1 LSEHEAE
8 DGIRKLTKTERPL
21 HILLLFCAI
30 YYCGLLIFS
39 YIQPD
44 SEYLEF
50 ARTAG
55 WHITAFLGLIIGV
68 LLVGVISGRKG
79 VKKQKNAG
87 LFFLLTVI
95 PCITAIIIVFML
107 VFSFVKLSMS
117 DPNPSDYLLSLLSI
131 SGVMFVYGVLL
142 SFTGLYIDDIA
153 KKLKKQELNNEIDN
167 EIEIENNIQKQ
178 TKFERNN
185 NIGRLFCAVVLCGL
199 FLIFYPL
206 PDSEYLEFAR
216 DMGWYF
222 TGFLSLAIG
231 GLLAA
236 IISGRKRVKKSK
248 NTGLSILLGFVLCIA
263 VFVIM
268 LTFPDSFFIHRGFFE
283 PTDPNDYLR
292 ILLSL
297 SGLMFAAGIFIGF
310 TTLYMDDFA
319 EKYFKGM
326 KF

>member
-1 LSEHEAE
+1 LSDNEAE
-8 DGIRKLTKTERPL
+8 DGVRKLTKTERII
-21 HILLLFCAI
+21 HFLLLFCAI
-30 YYCGLLIFS
+30 YYCGILIFS

-55 WHITAFLGLIIGV
+55 WQITAFLGLIIGV

-79 VKKQKNAG
+79 AKKQKNAG
-87 LFFLLTVI
+87 LFLLLTVI
-95 PCITAIIIVFML
+95 PFITAIILVLIL

-117 DPNPSDYLLSLLSI
+117 DPNPRDYLLPLLSI

-142 SFTGLYIDDIA
+142 SFMGLYIDDIA
-153 KKLKKQELNNEIDN
+153 KKLKKQKPDN
-167 EIEIENNIQKQ
+167 EIEDNVQKQ
-178 TKFERNN
+178 TKFERRN
-185 NIGRLFCAVVLCGL
+185 NICRLFCAVILCGMFL
-199 FLIFYPL
+199 FFYPL
-206 PDSEYLEFAR
+206 SDSEYLEFAR

-222 TGFLSLAIG
+222 TGFFSLAIG

-236 IISGRKRVKKSK
+236 IISGRKRVEKIK
-248 NTGLSILLGFVLCIA
+248 NMGLSILLGFALGIVI
-263 VFVIM
+263 FIIM

-283 PTDPNDYLR
+283 PTDPNNYPR

-297 SGLMFAAGIFIGF
+297 SGLMVIIGFFIGV
-310 TTLYMDDFA
+310 TTLYIDDFA
-319 EKYFKGM
+319 EKHFKGM